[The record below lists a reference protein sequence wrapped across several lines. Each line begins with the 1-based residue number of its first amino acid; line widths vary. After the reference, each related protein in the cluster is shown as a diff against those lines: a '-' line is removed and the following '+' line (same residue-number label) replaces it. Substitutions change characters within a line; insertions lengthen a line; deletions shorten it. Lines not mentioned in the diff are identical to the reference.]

1 MQEQTP
7 IDPASE
13 TKDTRKRL
21 LIVDDHA
28 LFRRGV
34 ATLLEGKPEVM
45 VCGEADN
52 ALSALES
59 MRRLV
64 PDVALVD
71 ISLPGTNGIELTKQM
86 LAEMPK
92 LAIIILSMHEES
104 IYALRALR
112 AGAKGYVMKA
122 EAQTKVLDALRK
134 VIKGGVYLSPE
145 FGERLIFRAIQVLDN
160 DTGSPLGKLSDR
172 EIEVLQMLGKGLST
186 REVATALHLS
196 IKTIE
201 THRSHIKEKLGLKDA
216 SELVRFAIEWVTQ
229 QQG

>member
-1 MQEQTP
+1 MQEQTA

-13 TKDTRKRL
+13 AKDTRKRL

-34 ATLLEGKPEVM
+34 ATLLEDKPEVM